1 MHNAK
6 ILKSDNEN
14 NMMPCNCRVPNECPL
29 PGSNLGENCRTQNV
43 VYEAK
48 ITDNNGNENI
58 YIGGTSQEI
67 KSRISIH
74 KSCTRHAH
82 LRNSCELAKKAHE
95 LTRNGKT
102 FTIRWQIKEKS
113 KSFRPGDST
122 CRLCISEMYHIL
134 FDERNNVLNKIKL
147 APCLHRKKYLLEDA
161 T

>member
-1 MHNAK
+1 M
-6 ILKSDNEN
+6 IDN
-14 NMMPCNCRVPNECPL
+14 
-29 PGSNLGENCRTQNV
+29 T
-43 VYEAK
+43 
-48 ITDNNGNENI
+48 GNESL

-67 KSRISIH
+67 KNRINFH
-74 KSCTRHAH
+74 KSCNRHPSLAK
-82 LRNSCELAKKAHE
+82 SCELAKKAHE

-102 FTIRWQIKEKS
+102 YTIRWHIKEKS
-113 KSFRPGDST
+113 KSFRSGDQT